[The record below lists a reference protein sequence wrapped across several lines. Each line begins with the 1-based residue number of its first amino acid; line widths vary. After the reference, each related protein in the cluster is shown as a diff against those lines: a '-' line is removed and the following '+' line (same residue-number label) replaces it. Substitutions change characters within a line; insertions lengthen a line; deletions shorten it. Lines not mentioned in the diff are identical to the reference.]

1 MNRQAGRGRR
11 ERRDGATHLK
21 GANVRSRTRIRP
33 RGVEAIEVVEDEAP
47 IHTWTRRVEVQ
58 RLVNEQWVRVDTL
71 RFLASARPERRER
84 AVGRRVV
91 PARGVVPRRRP
102 TVVIRRDRVGGAGL
116 EHLRRNGRGVVENPV
131 GSRTDRGCPAA
142 HRPVFVTGDAG
153 SVHRIM
159 KRKERTRWAFKTAY
173 PNRTAGFTGVAKVV
187 GGAVG
192 VRRRAFIGVLIAHA
206 GIAAYRSVPV
216 LRDNIAPRSHI

>member
-1 MNRQAGRGRR
+1 MTSKDRSARTRRAHPCRGLHPLSMNRQAGRGRR

-91 PARGVVPRRRP
+91 P
-102 TVVIRRDRVGGAGL
+102 
-116 EHLRRNGRGVVENPV
+116 
-131 GSRTDRGCPAA
+131 
-142 HRPVFVTGDAG
+142 
-153 SVHRIM
+153 
-159 KRKERTRWAFKTAY
+159 
-173 PNRTAGFTGVAKVV
+173 
-187 GGAVG
+187 
-192 VRRRAFIGVLIAHA
+192 
-206 GIAAYRSVPV
+206 
-216 LRDNIAPRSHI
+216 